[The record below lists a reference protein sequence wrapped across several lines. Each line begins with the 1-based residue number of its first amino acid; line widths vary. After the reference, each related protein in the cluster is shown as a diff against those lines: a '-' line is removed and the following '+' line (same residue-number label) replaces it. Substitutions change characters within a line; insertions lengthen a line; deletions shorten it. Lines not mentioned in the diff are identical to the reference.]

1 MIHSSIEQHI
11 ENIEDNPSQ
20 EASTGTLKVGIT
32 EGDINGVGIELILRT
47 FEDPE
52 MLNLCTPI
60 IYGHKKVLLQHRKTL
75 GLNTPFRQITTPE
88 NAISGQLNLINVS
101 DADYEVEFGKA
112 SVKAGL
118 AAKEALS
125 KAVEDLK
132 SGAIDVLVTCPI
144 NKATVHSDEFPFSG
158 HTEYLQT
165 QLPLEGS
172 EALMIL
178 FSKIMR
184 VALVST
190 HQPISEVPYA
200 ITEER
205 VQRKARI
212 LFESLKKDFNISCP
226 RIAVLSL
233 NPHCGDNGL
242 LGNEEK
248 EIIAPAIKALSETG
262 VTCFGPYAADG
273 FFGAALYR
281 HFDGVLAMYHDQG
294 LIPLKTLSMSD
305 GVNFTAGLSAIR
317 TSPDHGVAYDIAGKG
332 IADIESFRQSIFSAM
347 DIWKNRNFYN
357 TSRQNPL
364 PKLYLNRK
372 ER

>member
-1 MIHSSIEQHI
+1 MIQSNIEHI
-11 ENIEDNPSQ
+11 ENIIEDTTAH
-20 EASTGTLKVGIT
+20 EANAGTIRVGIT

-47 FEDPE
+47 FDDSE
-52 MLNLCTPI
+52 MLSLCIPI
-60 IYGHKKVLLQHRKTL
+60 VYGHKKVLCQHRKAL
-75 GLNTPFRQITTPE
+75 GLNTSFRQITTTE
-88 NAISGQLNLINVS
+88 NAVSGQLNLINVS
-101 DADYEVEFGKA
+101 DADYEVEFGKP
-112 SVKAGL
+112 SVKAGI
-118 AAKEALS
+118 AAREALS
-125 KAVEDLK
+125 KAVEDLRN
-132 SGAIDVLVTCPI
+132 GAIDVLVTAPI
-144 NKATVHSDEFPFSG
+144 NKATIHSNEFPFSG
-158 HTEYLQT
+158 HTEYLQA

-172 EALMIL
+172 EALMVL

-190 HQPISEVPYA
+190 HQPISEVPYT

-212 LFESLKKDFNISCP
+212 LFESLRKDFNVSSP

-248 EIIAPAIKALSETG
+248 EIIAPAIKVLSETG

-281 HFDGVLAMYHDQG
+281 HFDGILAMYHDQG
-294 LIPLKTLSMSD
+294 LIPLKALSMSD

-317 TSPDHGVAYDIAGKG
+317 TSPDHGAAYDIAGKG
-332 IADIESFRQSIFSAM
+332 IADIESFRQSVFSAM

-357 TSRQNPL
+357 VSRQAPL
-364 PKLYLNRK
+364 PKLYLNRR